1 MLGIVARLAEIW
13 LSETRILD
21 LPYGIDSF
29 CTFAGSH
36 VGAHLGAAIESLSNT
51 HPGIEVWLFWAL
63 ARLAEIWLSE
73 AKFLDLLL
81 WY

>member
-1 MLGIVARLAEIW
+1 MVL
-13 LSETRILD
+13 TR
-21 LPYGIDSF
+21 F
-29 CTFAGSH
+29 CAFAGWT
-36 VGAHLGAAIESLSNT
+36 VRAHLGAAIESLSNT
-51 HPGIEVWLFWAL
+51 HAGIEVWLFWAL